1 MLVTFLE
8 GVMGMHSSSCSIDK
22 LVVIERLR
30 SCSKDL
36 ESAFGDEFLGLVL
49 FGSWAHGEG

>member
-1 MLVTFLE
+1 MLVTFLK
-8 GVMGMHSSSCSIDK
+8 GVMDMHSSSCSIDK